1 MHILEIQLYGKL
13 IGIIGFARKSA
24 AADIGFEAVRRSLLQ
39 GKAAFVLVDHSLTE
53 NSLKKIVAI
62 AEHRQ
67 TPVFRV
73 QKNQDGIDLVG
84 ISGYKM
90 LSIHP
95 GGLAKGFIDKL
106 TQELR
111 WL

>member
-1 MHILEIQLYGKL
+1 MRIQDIQLDGKQT
-13 IGIIGFARKSA
+13 GIIGFARKAA
-24 AADIGFEAVRRSLLQ
+24 AADAGFEAVRRSVLQ
-39 GKAAFVLVDHSLTE
+39 GKAAFILVDHSLTE

-62 AEHRQ
+62 AGPRQ

-84 ISGYKM
+84 LSGYKI
-90 LSIHP
+90 LSLHP
-95 GGLAKGFIDKL
+95 GGLAKGFIDTL
-106 TQELR
+106 TQESR